1 MSVKESDIH
10 LQLLINELQSNRLET
25 IDFMISDHYNSSNF
39 EDFEPLSV
47 FDDPLPTL
55 QPIRIMTIFRKIFS
69 LKSKS
74 NR

>member
-25 IDFMISDHYNSSNF
+25 IDFMISDHYNSSHI

-55 QPIRIMTIFRKIFS
+55 QATRIMTIFRKFFT